1 MITMITKAICRLAV
15 ATVFTAGMWACQDNA
30 WDDHYTAGAQGSK
43 SLMQLIDE
51 RPDLSRFAQVVRDN
65 KMDEVLS
72 SSQTFTVFAPDN
84 KAMEGFAL
92 QENALEQ
99 FLYNHIC
106 RYTYTLGDV
115 LDAEDGAMRVMM
127 LNGKYQDLECA
138 DGGLMFGRDMNVVS
152 VEGGANGVLNTI
164 DGVSPFYRN
173 LYEEINAENRTAS
186 ISEYLRSMDQYTFL
200 PEKSTVIGVNDKGE
214 TLYDSVFN
222 YRNDWMTRYGDI
234 YKEDSVYTMLVPSDE
249 AWEKQYKKIE
259 PYFRT
264 VGEGSADVSKIKVT
278 GTFSVS
284 DYMSDSL
291 AEAHTKQAM
300 LQDLVYR
307 KKIDVEHPD
316 GDSIVSTTG
325 HVFHAPQYLFAEA
338 EVRDVSN
345 GQMYVTDDLKFLPT
359 ESWHEEIRVEAE
371 NSSNYM
377 TQYCGSTSSRSVENF
392 PQFARQVSENKFLYV
407 TPPSLSFQKN
417 TVRFGLPN
425 TLAGTY
431 NIYIVTLP
439 ASAVDTANVNDE
451 SKMRSTKLNFY
462 LAYVHEDGTLKE
474 DAAIKT
480 PSDYKGTQTPT
491 PIDDT
496 NPEFITHPKEVDK
509 MLVARNFKFPYANYT
524 ASPFAS
530 DLEDLLTTAYLRVEC
545 VVTSAADLAKYEKY
559 MRIDCIILE
568 PVNEP
573 ENE

>member
-1 MITMITKAICRLAV
+1 MITKAICRLAV
-15 ATVFTAGMWACQDNA
+15 ATVLTAGIWACQDNA

-51 RPDLSRFAQVVRDN
+51 RPELSRFAQVVREN

-84 KAMEGFAL
+84 NAMAAFDL
-92 QENALEQ
+92 QQENALEQ

-106 RYTYTLGDV
+106 RHTYTIGDV
-115 LDAEDGAMRVMM
+115 LDSEEGTMRVMM
-127 LNGKYQDLECA
+127 LNGKYQDLDCT
-138 DGGLMFGRDMNVVS
+138 DGNLMFAGHMNVSS
-152 VEGGANGVLNTI
+152 VEGCSNGVLNTI

-173 LYEEINAENRTAS
+173 LYEEIKAGNRTTKV
-186 ISEYLRSMDQYTFL
+186 SEYLRTMDQYTFL
-200 PEKSTVIGVNDKGE
+200 PERSTVIGVNDKGE

-249 AWEKQYKKIE
+249 AWNKQYEKVKS
-259 PYFRT
+259 YYRT
-264 VGEGSADVSKIKVT
+264 VGEGTADVSKIKVS
-278 GTFSVS
+278 GKFAVG
-284 DYMSDSL
+284 DEQSDSL
-291 AEAHTKQAM
+291 TDAHTKQAI
-300 LQDLVYR
+300 LQDLVFR

-316 GDSIVSTTG
+316 GDSIVSTSAN
-325 HVFHAPQYLFAEA
+325 VFHAPQYLFAGA
-338 EVRDVSN
+338 EKRDVSN
-345 GQMYVTDDLKFLPT
+345 GLMFVADELKFDPT
-359 ESWHEEIRVEAE
+359 ESWHNEIRVEAE
-371 NSSNYM
+371 NSSNYL

-392 PQFARQVSENKFLYV
+392 PQFARQVSENRFLYV

-425 TLAGTY
+425 TLSGTY
-431 NIYIVTLP
+431 NIYVVTLP
-439 ASAVDTANVNDE
+439 ASAVDTTNVNDE

-480 PSDYKGTQTPT
+480 PSDYAGAQTPT
-491 PIDDT
+491 PIDPAK
-496 NPEFITHPKEVDK
+496 PEFITNAKEVDK

-530 DLEDLLTTAYLRVEC
+530 DMEDLLTTAYLRVEC

-568 PVNEP
+568 PVNES